1 MIDLKLNSSADLRK
15 EGKSFYW
22 ASFFLPKKNRI
33 AASRLYSIC
42 RYLDDVAD
50 NSKLDTSSQ
59 IKNIFNQIK
68 ENESSEINIFFKKN
82 NINLGILKDLIDG
95 LISDQQNVRVTDEKE
110 LIDYSYKVAGTVGLM
125 MLPIINTKDAEAR
138 KHAIDLGI
146 AMQLTNIARDVYED
160 AKMNRLYLPKEWL
173 GQVSISD
180 LIDNKLDDQKKKL
193 IELSIKNLI
202 ELSDKFYANGFSGMK
217 FIPLRTRLAIFFAA
231 KIYKGIGEKIKSGG
245 YVYKLERVYLN
256 KLEKLWITIISI
268 PEFLFLKNIFKS
280 YKPIRGSFKNE
291 NI

>member
-1 MIDLKLNSSADLRK
+1 MTSFKTNTYSIKS

-50 NSKLDTSSQ
+50 NSKLDTSSE

-173 GQVSISD
+173 GQVSTSD

-231 KIYKGIGEKIKSGG
+231 KIYKGIGEKIKSDG
-245 YVYKLERVYLN
+245 YVYKLERIYLN

>member
-1 MIDLKLNSSADLRK
+1 MTSFKTNTYSIKS

-59 IKNIFNQIK
+59 IKNIFDQIK

-173 GQVSISD
+173 GQVSVSD
-180 LIDNKLDDQKKKL
+180 LIDNKLDDQKKRL

-245 YVYKLERVYLN
+245 YVYKLERIYLN

-280 YKPIRGSFKNE
+280 YKPIRGFFKNE

>member
-1 MIDLKLNSSADLRK
+1 MTSFKTNTYSIKS

-68 ENESSEINIFFKKN
+68 GNESSEINIFFKKN

-173 GQVSISD
+173 GQVSTSD

-245 YVYKLERVYLN
+245 YVYKLERIYLN

>member
-1 MIDLKLNSSADLRK
+1 MTSFKTNTYSIKS

-146 AMQLTNIARDVYED
+146 AMQLTNIARDIYED

-180 LIDNKLDDQKKKL
+180 LIDNKLDDQKKRL

-245 YVYKLERVYLN
+245 YVYKLERIYLN

>member
-1 MIDLKLNSSADLRK
+1 MTSFKTNTYSIKS

-59 IKNIFNQIK
+59 IKKLFNQIK
-68 ENESSEINIFFKKN
+68 ENESSAINIFFKKN

-180 LIDNKLDDQKKKL
+180 LVDNKLDDQKKKL

-245 YVYKLERVYLN
+245 YVYKLERIYLN

>member
-1 MIDLKLNSSADLRK
+1 MTSFKTNTYSIKS

-173 GQVSISD
+173 GQVSTSD

-231 KIYKGIGEKIKSGG
+231 KIYKGIGEKIKRGG
-245 YVYKLERVYLN
+245 YVYKLERIYLN
-256 KLEKLWITIISI
+256 KLEKLWITIISV

>member
-1 MIDLKLNSSADLRK
+1 MTSFKTNTYSIKS

-95 LISDQQNVRVTDEKE
+95 LISDQQNVRITDEKE

-173 GQVSISD
+173 EQVSISD
-180 LIDNKLDDQKKKL
+180 LIDNKLDDQKKRL
-193 IELSIKNLI
+193 IESSIKNLI

-245 YVYKLERVYLN
+245 YVYKLERIYLN

>member
-1 MIDLKLNSSADLRK
+1 MTSFKTNTYSIKS

-180 LIDNKLDDQKKKL
+180 LVDNKLDDQKKRL

-245 YVYKLERVYLN
+245 YVYKLERIYLN

>member
-1 MIDLKLNSSADLRK
+1 MTSFKTNTYSIKS

-95 LISDQQNVRVTDEKE
+95 LISDQQNVRVNDEKE

-173 GQVSISD
+173 GQVSVSD
-180 LIDNKLDDQKKKL
+180 LIDNKLDDQKKRL

>member
-1 MIDLKLNSSADLRK
+1 MTSFKTNTYSIKS

-180 LIDNKLDDQKKKL
+180 LLDNKLDDQKKRL

-245 YVYKLERVYLN
+245 YVYKLERIYLN

>member
-1 MIDLKLNSSADLRK
+1 M
-15 EGKSFYW
+15 
-22 ASFFLPKKNRI
+22 
-33 AASRLYSIC
+33 
-42 RYLDDVAD
+42 
-50 NSKLDTSSQ
+50 
-59 IKNIFNQIK
+59 
-68 ENESSEINIFFKKN
+68 
-82 NINLGILKDLIDG
+82 
-95 LISDQQNVRVTDEKE
+95 ISDQQNVRVTDEKE

-173 GQVSISD
+173 GQVSVSD
-180 LIDNKLDDQKKKL
+180 LIDNKLDDQKKRL

-245 YVYKLERVYLN
+245 YVYKLERIYLN

-280 YKPIRGSFKNE
+280 YKPIRGSYKNE

>member
-1 MIDLKLNSSADLRK
+1 MTSFKTNTYSIKS

-173 GQVSISD
+173 GQVSASD

-231 KIYKGIGEKIKSGG
+231 KIYKGIGGKIKSGG
-245 YVYKLERVYLN
+245 YAYKLERIYLN
-256 KLEKLWITIISI
+256 KIEKLWITIISI

>member
-1 MIDLKLNSSADLRK
+1 MTSFKTNTYSIKS

-95 LISDQQNVRVTDEKE
+95 LISDQQNVRVADEKE

-173 GQVSISD
+173 GQVSVSD
-180 LIDNKLDDQKKKL
+180 LIDNKLDDQKKRL

>member
-1 MIDLKLNSSADLRK
+1 MTSFKTNTYSIKS

-180 LIDNKLDDQKKKL
+180 LIDNKLDDKKKKL

-245 YVYKLERVYLN
+245 YVYKLERIYLN

>member
-1 MIDLKLNSSADLRK
+1 MTSFKTNTYSIKS

-173 GQVSISD
+173 GQVSIGD

-245 YVYKLERVYLN
+245 YVYKLERIYLN

>member
-1 MIDLKLNSSADLRK
+1 VTSFKTNTYSIKS

-95 LISDQQNVRVTDEKE
+95 LISDQQNVRVADEKE

-180 LIDNKLDDQKKKL
+180 LTDNKLDDQKKKL

-245 YVYKLERVYLN
+245 YVYKLERIYLN

>member
-1 MIDLKLNSSADLRK
+1 MTSFKTNTYSIKS

-68 ENESSEINIFFKKN
+68 ENESSEIKIFFKKN
-82 NINLGILKDLIDG
+82 NISLSILKDLIDG
-95 LISDQQNVRVTDEKE
+95 LISDQQNVRITDEKE
-110 LIDYSYKVAGTVGLM
+110 LINYSYKVAGTVGLM
-125 MLPIINTKDAEAR
+125 MLPIINTKDTEAR

-173 GQVSISD
+173 EQVSISD
-180 LIDNKLDDQKKKL
+180 LINNKLDDQKKRL
-193 IELSIKNLI
+193 IESSIKNLI

-231 KIYKGIGEKIKSGG
+231 KIYKGIGEKIKSDG
-245 YVYKLERVYLN
+245 YVYKLERIYLN

-268 PEFLFLKNIFKS
+268 PEFLFLKNIFKT
-280 YKPIRGSFKNE
+280 YKPIRSSFKNE

>member
-1 MIDLKLNSSADLRK
+1 MTSFKTNTYSIKS

-245 YVYKLERVYLN
+245 YVYKLERIYLN

-280 YKPIRGSFKNE
+280 YKPVRGSFKNE

>member
-1 MIDLKLNSSADLRK
+1 MTSFKTNTYSIKS

-50 NSKLDTSSQ
+50 NSKLDTSSE

-245 YVYKLERVYLN
+245 YVYKLERIYLN

-280 YKPIRGSFKNE
+280 YKTIRGSFKNE

>member
-1 MIDLKLNSSADLRK
+1 MTSFKTNTYSIKS

-173 GQVSISD
+173 GQVSITD
-180 LIDNKLDDQKKKL
+180 LIDNKLDDQKKRL

-245 YVYKLERVYLN
+245 YVYKLERIYLN

>member
-1 MIDLKLNSSADLRK
+1 MTSFKTNTYSIKS

-59 IKNIFNQIK
+59 IKNIFYQIK

-180 LIDNKLDDQKKKL
+180 LIDNELDDQKKKL

-202 ELSDKFYANGFSGMK
+202 ELSDKYYANGFSGMK

-245 YVYKLERVYLN
+245 YVYKLERIYLN

-280 YKPIRGSFKNE
+280 YKPIRGSYKNE

>member
-1 MIDLKLNSSADLRK
+1 MTSFKTNTYSIKS

-125 MLPIINTKDAEAR
+125 MLPIINTKDADAR

-173 GQVSISD
+173 GQVSTSD
-180 LIDNKLDDQKKKL
+180 LIDHKLDDQKKKL

-245 YVYKLERVYLN
+245 YVYKLERIYLN

>member
-1 MIDLKLNSSADLRK
+1 MTSFKTNTYSIKS

-146 AMQLTNIARDVYED
+146 AMQLTNIARDIYED

-180 LIDNKLDDQKKKL
+180 LIDNKLDDQKKRL

-231 KIYKGIGEKIKSGG
+231 KIYKGIGEKIKNGG
-245 YVYKLERVYLN
+245 YVYKLERIYLN

>member
-1 MIDLKLNSSADLRK
+1 MTSFKTNTFSIKS

-82 NINLGILKDLIDG
+82 NINFGILKDLIDG
-95 LISDQQNVRVTDEKE
+95 LISDQQNVRVTDVKE

-173 GQVSISD
+173 GQVSVSD
-180 LIDNKLDDQKKKL
+180 LIDNKLDDQKKRL

-245 YVYKLERVYLN
+245 YVYKLERIYLN

>member
-1 MIDLKLNSSADLRK
+1 MTSFKTNTYSIKS

-42 RYLDDVAD
+42 RYLDDLAD

-59 IKNIFNQIK
+59 IKKIFNQIK
-68 ENESSEINIFFKKN
+68 ENESCEINIFFKKN

-138 KHAIDLGI
+138 KHAIDLGT

-173 GQVSISD
+173 GQVSVSD
-180 LIDNKLDDQKKKL
+180 LIDNKLDDQKKRL

-245 YVYKLERVYLN
+245 YVYKLERIYLN

>member
-1 MIDLKLNSSADLRK
+1 MTSFKTNTYSIKS

-173 GQVSISD
+173 GQVSTSD

-231 KIYKGIGEKIKSGG
+231 KIYKGIGEKIKNSG
-245 YVYKLERVYLN
+245 YVYKLERIYLN

>member
-1 MIDLKLNSSADLRK
+1 MTSFKTNTYSIKS

-33 AASRLYSIC
+33 TASRLYSIC

-173 GQVSISD
+173 GQVSVSD
-180 LIDNKLDDQKKKL
+180 LIDNKLDHQKKRL

-245 YVYKLERVYLN
+245 YVYKLERIYLN

>member
-1 MIDLKLNSSADLRK
+1 MTLFKTNTYSIKS

-173 GQVSISD
+173 GQVSVSD
-180 LIDNKLDDQKKKL
+180 LIDNKLDDQKKRL

-245 YVYKLERVYLN
+245 YVYKLERIYLN
-256 KLEKLWITIISI
+256 KLEKLWITVISI

>member
-1 MIDLKLNSSADLRK
+1 MTSFKTNTYSIKS

-82 NINLGILKDLIDG
+82 HINLGILKDLIDG

-180 LIDNKLDDQKKKL
+180 LVDNKLDDQKKKL

-245 YVYKLERVYLN
+245 YVYKLERIYLN

-280 YKPIRGSFKNE
+280 YKPIRGSYKNE

>member
-1 MIDLKLNSSADLRK
+1 MTSFKTNTYSIKS

-245 YVYKLERVYLN
+245 YVYKLERIYLN

>member
-1 MIDLKLNSSADLRK
+1 MTSFKTNTYSIKS

-82 NINLGILKDLIDG
+82 NINFGILKDLIDG
-95 LISDQQNVRVTDEKE
+95 LISDQQNVRVTDERE

-173 GQVSISD
+173 GQVSVSD
-180 LIDNKLDDQKKKL
+180 LIDNKLDDQKKRL

-245 YVYKLERVYLN
+245 YVYKLERIYLN
-256 KLEKLWITIISI
+256 KLEKIWITIISI

>member
-1 MIDLKLNSSADLRK
+1 MTSFKTNTYSIKS

-68 ENESSEINIFFKKN
+68 ENESSEINIFFKQN

-173 GQVSISD
+173 GQVSTSD

-245 YVYKLERVYLN
+245 YVYKLERIYLN

>member
-1 MIDLKLNSSADLRK
+1 MTSFKTNTYSIKS

-68 ENESSEINIFFKKN
+68 ENESSEINIFFKQN

-180 LIDNKLDDQKKKL
+180 LIDIKLDDQKKKL

-245 YVYKLERVYLN
+245 YVYKLERIYLN
-256 KLEKLWITIISI
+256 KLEKLWITIISL

-280 YKPIRGSFKNE
+280 YKPIRGFFKNE

>member
-1 MIDLKLNSSADLRK
+1 MTSFKTNTYSIKS

-68 ENESSEINIFFKKN
+68 ENESSEINIFFKQN

-95 LISDQQNVRVTDEKE
+95 LISDQQNVRVTDERE

-245 YVYKLERVYLN
+245 YVYKLERIYLN

>member
-1 MIDLKLNSSADLRK
+1 MTSFKTNTYSIKS

-173 GQVSISD
+173 GQVSVSD
-180 LIDNKLDDQKKKL
+180 LIDNKLDDQKKRL

-256 KLEKLWITIISI
+256 KLEKLWITVISI

>member
-1 MIDLKLNSSADLRK
+1 MTSFKTNTYSIKS

-173 GQVSISD
+173 GQVSVSD
-180 LIDNKLDDQKKKL
+180 LINNKLDDQKKRL

>member
-1 MIDLKLNSSADLRK
+1 MTSFKTNTYSIKS

-33 AASRLYSIC
+33 TASRLYSIC

-59 IKNIFNQIK
+59 IKNIFDQIK

-217 FIPLRTRLAIFFAA
+217 FIPLRSRLAIFFAA
-231 KIYKGIGEKIKSGG
+231 KIYKGIGEKIKNGG
-245 YVYKLERVYLN
+245 YVYKLERIYLN

>member
-1 MIDLKLNSSADLRK
+1 MTSFKTNTYSIKS

-95 LISDQQNVRVTDEKE
+95 LISDQQNVRITDEKE

-173 GQVSISD
+173 GQVSVSD
-180 LIDNKLDDQKKKL
+180 LIDNKLDDQKKRL

-245 YVYKLERVYLN
+245 YVYKLERIYLN

>member
-1 MIDLKLNSSADLRK
+1 MTSFKTNTYSIKS

-59 IKNIFNQIK
+59 IKNIFNQIE

-82 NINLGILKDLIDG
+82 NISLGILKDLIDG
-95 LISDQQNVRVTDEKE
+95 LISDQQNVRITNEKE

-173 GQVSISD
+173 GQVSTSD

-245 YVYKLERVYLN
+245 YVYKLERIYLN

-280 YKPIRGSFKNE
+280 YKTIRGSFKNE

>member
-1 MIDLKLNSSADLRK
+1 MTSFKTNTYSIKS

-82 NINLGILKDLIDG
+82 NINIGILKDLIDG
-95 LISDQQNVRVTDEKE
+95 LISDQQNVRVADEKE

-180 LIDNKLDDQKKKL
+180 LTDNKLDDQKKKL

-245 YVYKLERVYLN
+245 YVYKLERIYLN
-256 KLEKLWITIISI
+256 KLEKLLITIISI